1 MHAQSE
7 PTVHARF
14 RRRDARNYWGG
25 LLVAVA
31 VHFALFTLAP
41 GMTVTGLGGD
51 LRADVR
57 IEPPDV
63 LPEPPRDEEI
73 VRPGE
78 PIIGDAVE
86 IDATIARN
94 VDFSSV
100 PILPD
105 PPTATPG
112 AERAFEFTPRD
123 VEPSL
128 RNTRDVQRHLERS
141 YPPAVRDA
149 GMGGI
154 VTLWLYIDAAGN
166 VLETRIQESSGI
178 AALDEAARAVASEM
192 QFRPAQ
198 YRGRPVPVWVAQR
211 IEFTTR

>member
-1 MHAQSE
+1 MHSSE

-14 RRRDARNYWGG
+14 RRREVRSNWVG

-31 VHFALFTLAP
+31 VHFALFAFAP
-41 GMTVTGLGGD
+41 GMTVAGLGGEVQ
-51 LRADVR
+51 ADVKL
-57 IEPPDV
+57 EPPDV

-78 PIIGDAVE
+78 PIIGDVE
-86 IDATIARN
+86 VDATIPKN

-105 PPTATPG
+105 PPTATTG

-166 VLETRIQESSGI
+166 VLETRVQESSGI

-198 YRGRPVPVWVAQR
+198 YRGRSVPVWVAQR